1 MYMLTGNQWWLFKFS
16 ERLNILWLEEPQVM
30 MKVLRF
36 SVAAI
41 TIKIFI
47 KHYFTISKRILL
59 LLAVKVRKEWREK
72 CVLVLKVWQGSKKTW
87 RGDKFLLYVPCCKQT
102 QKREQDGYFKSQH
115 QETSLIMPIGLLYT

>member
-1 MYMLTGNQWWLFKFS
+1 MLTGNQWWFFKFS

-59 LLAVKVRKEWREK
+59 LLAVKVRRE
-72 CVLVLKVWQGSKKTW
+72 
-87 RGDKFLLYVPCCKQT
+87 
-102 QKREQDGYFKSQH
+102 E
-115 QETSLIMPIGLLYT
+115 